1 MVNKIK
7 ENVNYL
13 RNSNNLSRRQFSYR
27 VKVPYTVVERLEKGI
42 TKEGK
47 WLLTESVDAIRS
59 GEWKNG
65 RVRAVLSPETYR
77 RA

>member
-7 ENVNYL
+7 ENVSYL

-42 TKEGK
+42 TKDPQISTVQKIAEYFQ
-47 WLLTESVDAIRS
+47 
-59 GEWKNG
+59 
-65 RVRAVLSPETYR
+65 LSLDELVYKDLSLNSNQ
-77 RA
+77 